1 MFLPICGIDL
11 PADPLAIYKAE
22 FDTERAWN
30 RELCLRMLK
39 LNDSRR
45 AGIYLSFFEQ
55 NLAEW
60 LWWFALRQSIDDNKL
75 PLAKHCDINKFTF
88 NGFEQHSSISENN
101 TLTIDVA
108 DYLQKVFNSEKFP
121 DVPIESKVQ
130 ANKLIASQQYC
141 QLEQIYVPEK
151 KCHRHVL
158 IASAG
163 FLS

>member
-11 PADPLAIYKAE
+11 PADPLTIYKAE

-60 LWWFALRQSIDDNKL
+60 L
-75 PLAKHCDINKFTF
+75 AKHCEINKFTF

-121 DVPIESKVQ
+121 DIPIESKVQ
-130 ANKLIASQQYC
+130 ASKLIASQQYC
-141 QLEQIYVPEK
+141 QIEQIYVPET